1 MPVGLP
7 VGMSVLSSFDT
18 LPIAAAVAAAATAVA
33 AAAVAG
39 GGGGSGR
46 LFGQQVRNRL
56 ERLLDH
62 IWNPVA
68 AIHQCTTTYLA
79 LSAQRQQ

>member
-7 VGMSVLSSFDT
+7 VGMNALSSFDT
-18 LPIAAAVAAAATAVA
+18 LLIAAAVAA

-39 GGGGSGR
+39 GGGSGR
-46 LFGQQVRNRL
+46 LFRQRVRNRL
-56 ERLLDH
+56 ERLLDYS
-62 IWNPVA
+62 WNPVA
-68 AIHQCTTTYLA
+68 ATHQYTTTYLA